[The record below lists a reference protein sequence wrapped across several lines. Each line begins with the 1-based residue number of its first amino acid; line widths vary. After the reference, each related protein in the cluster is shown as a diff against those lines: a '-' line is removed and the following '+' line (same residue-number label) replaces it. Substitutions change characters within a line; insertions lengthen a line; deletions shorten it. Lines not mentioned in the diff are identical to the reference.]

1 MKILGNIIWFIFGG
15 LFAGLAW
22 FILGILLCITIIGIP
37 IGLQFFKFAQLVIWP
52 FGNDVNIDFNKHPI
66 LNILWII
73 FLGWETALGYIF
85 IGAIFCMT
93 IIGIPFGLQWFKL
106 SKLAL
111 IPFGATIKST

>member
-1 MKILGNIIWFIFGG
+1 MKILGNIIWFLFGG
-15 LFAGLAW
+15 FLAALIW
-22 FILGILLCITIIGIP
+22 FILGVLLCISVIGIP
-37 IGLQFFKFAQLVIWP
+37 IGLQFFKFAKLTIWP
-52 FGNDVNIDFNKHPI
+52 FGNDVSIDFNKHPI

-73 FLGWETALGYIF
+73 FLGWETALGYII
-85 IGAIFCMT
+85 IGALFCVT